1 MLRLGYKTL
10 IYKAMNPETSIDRS
24 MQLAEEFKMSL
35 SEQDRI
41 LLASANEKQRNSMEN
56 NTAVVLTPEESAIQ

>member
-1 MLRLGYKTL
+1 
-10 IYKAMNPETSIDRS
+10 MNPETSIDRS